1 MTLHPKNKKNKKR
14 YSMKQMRIVKMLN
27 KGDLEKIINSKI
39 SINNK
44 TRTLNQK
51 NNKPIKNNK
60 QTTMDK

>member
-1 MTLHPKNKKNKKR
+1 
-14 YSMKQMRIVKMLN
+14 MKQMRIVKMLN